1 MTFCKYC
8 GCQLEDGAMFCV
20 ACGQSQADAAPQ
32 QAAPQ
37 APVYAQPQQ
46 PVYGAPQVPY
56 GNPYAKPSVPGK
68 GLGIASMVLG
78 IVSLVLFCY
87 WFIAIPCG
95 IVAAALGGIALS
107 KAKEVGMK
115 NGLATAGLVC
125 SCIALGIAIL
135 FVIFVAAGLAELG
148 LLV

>member
-46 PVYGAPQVPY
+46 PVYAAPQVPY
-56 GNPYAKPSVPGK
+56 GNPYAQPSVPGK

-78 IVSLVLFCY
+78 IISLVMLCFPSVSLIC
-87 WFIAIPCG
+87 AIIG
-95 IVAAALGGIALS
+95 VALGGVGIA
-107 KAKEVGMK
+107 KAKAVGMS
-115 NGLATAGLVC
+115 NGMAVAGLVC
-125 SCIALGIAIL
+125 SCITLGIAAVLLIAGISIL
-135 FVIFVAAGLAELG
+135 A
-148 LLV
+148 